1 MAARERRII
10 FQMDSESFFDS
21 LHALTEADFNTELA
35 GFRKEAFDD
44 GGRRIGDG
52 KHPAVRFCFELDAAG
67 LEPFDGIAGLK
78 SVKRAEKFF
87 FAAGI
92 VFYQEFR
99 IEAGMSNVAAASS
112 GDFDFGK
119 ENGSFF

>member
-1 MAARERRII
+1 MRA
-10 FQMDSESFFDS
+10 SEGKIVFEMESETFFNF
-21 LHALTEADFNTELA
+21 LHALTKADFNAELA

-67 LEPFDGIAGLK
+67 LEPFDGIARLK